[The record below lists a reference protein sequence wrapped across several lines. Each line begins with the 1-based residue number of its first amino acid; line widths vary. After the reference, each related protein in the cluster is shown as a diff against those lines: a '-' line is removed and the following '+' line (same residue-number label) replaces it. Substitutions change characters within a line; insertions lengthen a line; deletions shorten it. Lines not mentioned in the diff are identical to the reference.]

1 MKLNK
6 KIKILVNYVLGPLL
20 FIWLSYSLYNQIN
33 KQPDLP
39 KAWEQLRQTPL
50 TQVVFYIAL
59 VFLLMLLNWL
69 IETWKWKL
77 AIRNIQQV
85 SLFKAFKA
93 VLSGVS
99 FSATT
104 PNRVGEYA
112 GRVLFLEDGNRLRS
126 IAMTIVCS
134 MSQLIITILM
144 GCIGLLLL
152 MNKISS
158 ADIIAGNDNSLWL
171 KIFLYGSMI
180 VLVVMLLLYFRLS
193 IFSKLAEKIP
203 WLDKHLYLVKDLEN
217 TEPKLLLKLLLLSFA
232 RFIVFCLQYYLLFRL
247 FNVEIN
253 WWQNLFVLSV
263 VFLILAVIPTFAIAD
278 VVIRGDITWKLMKL
292 FTINSLGVTITI
304 AAIWFINL
312 ILPAIAGSLLIAG
325 VRLFKKK
332 ELQN

>member
-1 MKLNK
+1 
-6 KIKILVNYVLGPLL
+6 
-20 FIWLSYSLYNQIN
+20 
-33 KQPDLP
+33 
-39 KAWEQLRQTPL
+39 
-50 TQVVFYIAL
+50 
-59 VFLLMLLNWL
+59 
-69 IETWKWKL
+69 
-77 AIRNIQQV
+77 
-85 SLFKAFKA
+85 
-93 VLSGVS
+93 
-99 FSATT
+99 
-104 PNRVGEYA
+104 
-112 GRVLFLEDGNRLRS
+112 
-126 IAMTIVCS
+126 

-158 ADIIAGNDNSLWL
+158 AEIIAGNDNSLWL

-180 VLVVMLLLYFRLS
+180 VLAVMLLLYFRLS

-217 TEPKLLLKLLLLSFA
+217 TEVKLLVKLLLLSFA

-278 VVIRGDITWKLMKL
+278 VVIRGDITWRLMKL
-292 FTINSLGVTITI
+292 FTINSLGVTMTI

-312 ILPAIAGSLLIAG
+312 VLPAIAGSLLIAG

-332 ELQN
+332 ELQD